1 MANRPRSLVRRHAGT
16 GLDAGTGGTL
26 DVDLSELTAKTD
38 PVMADSFSGIDSEAG
53 NASVKFTLTNA
64 LKILGET
71 AAGSAAASGLT
82 EVNGVLKVAPT
93 DEILVPA
100 TGYFLTQNAAGAPH
114 KDAVADVVALIAG
127 TEATSGL
134 ANSGGALTAAIKL
147 LHLVADEK
155 SALFVETGEF
165 DFSGSAGAVDT
176 KKIDSM
182 AAKGQLLFALL
193 SVSQVADGTTSAVIS
208 ISKAASAA
216 TKMASDLTIT
226 LADTVYQN
234 KINNLMMMWPVAGAD
249 SIVASG
255 GTGDVYLYAAASA
268 GRTAGK
274 VRYALVF
281 LKTA

>member
-1 MANRPRSLVRRHAGT
+1 MTTTNPRGKIHRVAGVGLDPGT
-16 GLDAGTGGTL
+16 GQSL
-26 DVDLSELTAKTD
+26 DVDLSELTPKTT
-38 PVMADSFSGIDSEAG
+38 PVMADSVAGIDSEAS
-53 NASVKFTLTNA
+53 NVSVRFTLTNA

-71 AAGSAAASGLT
+71 AAGTASATGLT
-82 EVNGVLKVAPT
+82 EVDGVLKVAPT
-93 DEILVPA
+93 DETLVPG
-100 TGYFLTQNAAGAPH
+100 TGYLLTQNAAGAPH
-114 KDAVADVVALIAG
+114 KDAFADVMGIAAG
-127 TEATSGL
+127 AGL
-134 ANSGGALTAAIKL
+134 VNTAGVLSVLSTITN
-147 LHLVADEK
+147 VTADDK
-155 SALFVETGEF
+155 SAIFIETGEF

-182 AAKGQLLFALL
+182 VAKGQFLFALI

-249 SIVASG
+249 SIVAAGS
-255 GTGDVYLYAAASA
+255 TGDVYLYAASSA

-281 LKTA
+281 MKTA